1 MSTIKS
7 SNEHLTLNAD
17 GSSKD
22 IKFQAN
28 GVEKASI
35 SSAGAFTSTT
45 IDATK
50 LTGNLPAISGAN
62 LTGVGKVIGYQFSTH
77 SVNRTGT
84 AGSEV
89 ATGFTWSY
97 TPSSATSKLFISVFM
112 AAQTMDTSTS
122 ATRVTWRVRTGTGT
136 GGTELQK
143 CGYGEYEDE
152 VNVSVFEA
160 PVTFAF
166 THHPNTTNAQAY
178 NVTVQD
184 LSGTATWKCE
194 GSNNEGVSTVTILEL
209 AG

>member
-1 MSTIKS
+1 
-7 SNEHLTLNAD
+7 
-17 GSSKD
+17 
-22 IKFQAN
+22 
-28 GVEKASI
+28 
-35 SSAGAFTSTT
+35 
-45 IDATK
+45 
-50 LTGNLPAISGAN
+50 
-62 LTGVGKVIGYQFSTH
+62 
-77 SVNRTGT
+77 
-84 AGSEV
+84 
-89 ATGFTWSY
+89 
-97 TPSSATSKLFISVFM
+97 M
-112 AAQTMDTSTS
+112 AAQTMDVSTS

-143 CGYGEYEDE
+143 CGYGEYENE

-194 GSNNEGVSTVTILEL
+194 GSNSEGVSTVTILEL